1 MATTVNVTSS
11 YSGKAAMEILTPMFR
26 GLEEYVGA
34 VNVHNNVDFKMPL
47 QRTKATA
54 AFRSV
59 GQKFNPGGS
68 VAIDERVLFPV
79 PIEAQWEFNKL
90 LLRGSWY
97 AESLKSA
104 QGGRVPQRYLD
115 SINKNIMGLSSE
127 EFLRLM
133 WVGTTAGAVDPL
145 NGILTQVK
153 AASGVVKPTFAA
165 VTLANVKE
173 RLALVAYHPDAISFR
188 KFGKTILY
196 CSSDVMSFY
205 AQSIP
210 TEGNGVASNQTIA
223 MNFNGFPM
231 KEVSEFPA
239 GTIIFS
245 NGMDNFHIGFNEG
258 DASNSLNV
266 IDAEFT
272 TGDKELRITAG
283 FSLDVKLGFDEEII
297 AHYNPA

>member
-11 YSGKAAMEILTPMFR
+11 YSGKAAMEIMTPLFR

-54 AFRSV
+54 AFRSP

-68 VAIDERVLFPV
+68 VTTDERVLFPT

-90 LLRGSWY
+90 ALRGAWY

-104 QGGRVPQRYLD
+104 QGGRVPQRYMD
-115 SINKNIMGLSSE
+115 AINKNIMGLSSE

-133 WVGTTAGAVDPL
+133 WVGTTAGAVDLL
-145 NGILTQVK
+145 NGLFTQIK
-153 AASGVVKPTFAA
+153 ASATVVKPAFTA
-165 VTLANVKE
+165 VTALNVKTQ
-173 RLALVAYHPDAISFR
+173 LGLVVYDSRGDKFR
-188 KFGKTILY
+188 QFGKTTLY
-196 CSSDVMSFY
+196 ISNDVASFY

-210 TEGNGVASNQTIA
+210 TEGNGIASNQAIA
-223 MNFNGFPM
+223 MNFHGFPI
-231 KEVSEFPA
+231 KVVSWLPA

-258 DASNSLNV
+258 DAANSLNI

-272 TGDKELRITAG
+272 TGDKELRISAG

-297 AHYNPA
+297 AHYNPV